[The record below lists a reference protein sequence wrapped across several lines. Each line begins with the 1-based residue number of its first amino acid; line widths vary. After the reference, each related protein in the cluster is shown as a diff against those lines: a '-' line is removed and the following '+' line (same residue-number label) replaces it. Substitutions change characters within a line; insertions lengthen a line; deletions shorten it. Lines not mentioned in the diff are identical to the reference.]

1 MNRQR
6 VCCFDLLR
14 VISIFFVIVIHV
26 TSVGLRACDTMTGA
40 WMANALINS
49 ISRWS
54 VPVFFMVSGALFLDP
69 NKQLSIKKL
78 YTKNILRI
86 AICIVVWGFFYS
98 ILDQYIY
105 GTLSAKSVLITV
117 YGILTGNTGYHMWF
131 LYTLIMLYIAVPL
144 FRLIT
149 CHASKRQLEYA
160 LLVWIVFSLISGQIS
175 SFATEFGYNEMFSL
189 YTPFVVTGYGG
200 YFLLGHYLTAYPLKG
215 AAKRV
220 CYIMALLS
228 LCIICGGK
236 TLMMFAFKIDTAVM
250 ETPLGLFSGLIAAAV
265 FTIAQNITFSDTG
278 ARVLSFLGQRTF
290 GIYLVHAFFISL
302 LYHILNVKPDY
313 CQPVLA
319 VLVSSV
325 GVFAV
330 SLFVSFVMSKIP
342 LMRKLV

>member
-1 MNRQR
+1 MSKQR
-6 VCCFDLLR
+6 MCCFDLLR

-26 TSVGLRACDTMTGA
+26 TSVGMSAFDSMTGA
-40 WMANALINS
+40 WMANTLINS

-54 VPVFFMVSGALFLDP
+54 VPMFFMVSGALFLDP

-98 ILDQYIY
+98 MLDQYLY
-105 GTLSAKSVLITV
+105 GSVSAKSILIAA
-117 YGILTGNTGYHMWF
+117 YGIVTGNTGYHMWF
-131 LYTLIMLYIAVPL
+131 LYTLVMLYVAVPL
-144 FRLIT
+144 FRLIA

-160 LLVWIVFSLISGQIS
+160 LLVWIVFSFIVGQIS
-175 SFATEFGYNEMFSL
+175 SFAAEFGYNEIFSL

-200 YFLLGHYLTAYPLKG
+200 YFLLGHYLTAYPLKDK
-215 AAKRV
+215 AKRA

-236 TLMMFAFKIDTAVM
+236 TLMMFAFKIDTAVL

-265 FTIAQNITFSDTG
+265 FTVAQNIDFSDTG

-290 GIYLVHAFFISL
+290 GILVHTFFVSL

-325 GVFAV
+325 GIFAV

-342 LMRKLV
+342 LMRKLI